1 MVASPFINFGRWT
14 HFAFQSLAAA
24 VGSVRRPSEVV
35 AQLFHVLIG
44 ALPLGFVAGVAL
56 GVVVWVHLHNV
67 VEHVYAAKV
76 PEYLALAVALEF
88 APLGAGLVI
97 GGRTGASLA
106 AELSSMKLTEQ
117 IDALE
122 AMGVS
127 PMRRLVGPRVLACI
141 VALPLLT
148 VYLGA
153 FALGSSFLAE
163 MIGGS
168 MYATPYQNA
177 LLAGLARSKLPAA
190 VLKTTVFGWLIAVAG
205 CWCGLHPE
213 PGAEGVG
220 IAATRGVVA
229 SIFAVMIANVILVQ
243 IIQMLP

>member
-1 MVASPFINFGRWT
+1 MFARPFVLFGRCT
-14 HFAFQSLAAA
+14 HFAFASLWAGFA
-24 VGSVRRPSEVV
+24 SIRRPHEV
-35 AQLFHVLIG
+35 ASQLFHILIG

-67 VEHVYAAKV
+67 VEQVYAAKV

-127 PMRRLVGPRVLACI
+127 PMRRLVGPRVLACML
-141 VALPLLT
+141 ALPLLT
-148 VYLGA
+148 VFLGA

-163 MIGGS
+163 MIGGT
-168 MYATPYQNA
+168 MFPTPYQNA
-177 LLAGLARSKLPAA
+177 LLAGLARSKLAA
-190 VLKTTVFGWLIAVAG
+190 AILKTTVFGWLIAVAG

-229 SIFAVMIANVILVQ
+229 SIFAVMIANVLLVQ
-243 IIQMLP
+243 VIQMLP